1 MSRFYSFCITLLFAA
16 IAACGQEPPAGVT
29 DLTPRVDT
37 LWTRTLPDLGMVD
50 FQGCALG
57 GTPQVFL
64 VAAQKEKGIPGYR
77 KVFIVMDPITGDT
90 LRTVPNGHYGGV
102 QDMSFARDANVFAS
116 CEGTVIKVWRW
127 PEMELIRTIYCD
139 GEALGASSAL
149 LTNDG
154 TRVFDA
160 ASGVMFDV
168 ASGDTVWFVGRR
180 LCNVAKPKL
189 STDGHFLLVH
199 DCGVNAMF
207 HDRGI
212 LFDAETGQELGSF
225 GGGSGD
231 DYIAAMAVSAE
242 GRYVAIT
249 REYGDSPPA
258 NGSLIVYDRDTKTVL
273 MNRSLPAADGGARV
287 DFTPGATGV
296 LLGGGLF
303 GNSQQYWDW
312 DYYPAWSSTALYRFC
327 WMGQYFSKD
336 WTLNYGF
343 RHSMIGISRFN
354 LETVG
359 VQEEL
364 PPSSAL
370 YPNPGD
376 GTITAVVAAS
386 DGPVVFTIS
395 DVSGREASTGT
406 AAVTNGRCHLHAT
419 PPLPAGTY
427 VLRLS
432 RAGQLLFSSPL
443 VVR

>member
-1 MSRFYSFCITLLFAA
+1 MSRFYTLFITLLLAA
-16 IAACGQEPPAGVT
+16 TAGYGQEPPVEVT

-37 LWTRTLPDLGMVD
+37 LWTLTLLQTRWVD
-50 FQGCALG
+50 FQGCAMG
-57 GTPQVFL
+57 GTPPGFIVATQRAEEPQHKFL
-64 VAAQKEKGIPGYR
+64 VEYDIATGKE
-77 KVFIVMDPITGDT
+77 
-90 LRTVPNGHYGGV
+90 LRSIRSGHYGGV

-127 PEMELIRTIYCD
+127 PEMELIRTIYCSP
-139 GEALGASSAL
+139 GQGAGSPSSAL

-154 TRVFDA
+154 RRVFDA

-168 ASGDTVWFVGRR
+168 ASGDTVWFVGRP
-180 LCNVAKPKL
+180 LCDRAKPKL

-212 LFDAETGQELGSF
+212 LFDAETGRELGSF

-249 REYGDSPPA
+249 RMYGHTPPA
-258 NGSLIVYDRDTKTVL
+258 NGSILVYDRDTKTIVMSKAL
-273 MNRSLPAADGGARV
+273 GMSEGGRDV
-287 DFTPGATGV
+287 TFTPGNTGIIH
-296 LLGGGLF
+296 GLAQF
-303 GNSQQYWDW
+303 SLYKSI
-312 DYYPAWSSTALYRFC
+312 DYYPAWATEPTVRYIWTGFK
-327 WMGQYFSKD
+327 FSKD
-336 WTLNYGF
+336 WTLNYDTDGYF
-343 RHSMIGISRFN
+343 IGISRFN

-364 PPSSAL
+364 PPSPVL

-376 GTITAVVAAS
+376 GTITAVVAAP

-395 DVSGREASTGT
+395 DVSGREASAGS
-406 AAVTNGRCHLHAT
+406 AVVNGGRCHLHAT
-419 PPLPAGTY
+419 PPLPSGTY
-427 VLRLS
+427 MLRLS
-432 RAGQLLFSSPL
+432 RAGKLLFSSPL